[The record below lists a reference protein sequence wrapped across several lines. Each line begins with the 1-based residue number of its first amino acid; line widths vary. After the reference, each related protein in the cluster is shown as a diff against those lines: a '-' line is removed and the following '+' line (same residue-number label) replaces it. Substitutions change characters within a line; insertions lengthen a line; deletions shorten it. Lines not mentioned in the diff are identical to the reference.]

1 MSSCQPA
8 SSAPLLPLLAPQ
20 LNSFEISQAMNI
32 FALLVPLLSPPH
44 PWHPCPLPGIAF
56 CQCIDPTCI
65 LWSKLAFDIY
75 AGCQADGQRLKI
87 LPLLSPSLS
96 PATPLDH
103 CHQRELDKER
113 EGEMEW
119 GNGASSICA
128 CYCHL
133 CVLFLFSFAFLTQ
146 PFFLQSLLAKLSIP
160 GSPSGFG
167 AAVSTFLA
175 ISVATETIQ
184 SSPANAPRRAF
195 SFCYLCI

>member
-1 MSSCQPA
+1 MSSGRTASEDFAFVEPEPEPSNA
-8 SSAPLLPLLAPQ
+8 TGPLSSA
-20 LNSFEISQAMNI
+20 
-32 FALLVPLLSPPH
+32 
-44 PWHPCPLPGIAF
+44 G
-56 CQCIDPTCI
+56 
-65 LWSKLAFDIY
+65 
-75 AGCQADGQRLKI
+75 AGLGKGGG
-87 LPLLSPSLS
+87 
-96 PATPLDH
+96 
-103 CHQRELDKER
+103 ER
-113 EGEMEW
+113 KGEGK
-119 GNGASSICA
+119 GASSICA

-146 PFFLQSLLAKLSIP
+146 PFFQQSLLAKLSIP

>member
-1 MSSCQPA
+1 MSSGRTASEDFAFVEPEPEPSNA
-8 SSAPLLPLLAPQ
+8 TGPLSSAGTGLG
-20 LNSFEISQAMNI
+20 M
-32 FALLVPLLSPPH
+32 
-44 PWHPCPLPGIAF
+44 G
-56 CQCIDPTCI
+56 
-65 LWSKLAFDIY
+65 
-75 AGCQADGQRLKI
+75 
-87 LPLLSPSLS
+87 
-96 PATPLDH
+96 
-103 CHQRELDKER
+103 
-113 EGEMEW
+113 GEEV
-119 GNGASSICA
+119 GVEGASSICA

>member
-1 MSSCQPA
+1 MSSGRTASEDSAFVEPEPEPSNA
-8 SSAPLLPLLAPQ
+8 TGPLSSA
-20 LNSFEISQAMNI
+20 
-32 FALLVPLLSPPH
+32 
-44 PWHPCPLPGIAF
+44 G
-56 CQCIDPTCI
+56 
-65 LWSKLAFDIY
+65 
-75 AGCQADGQRLKI
+75 AGLGKG
-87 LPLLSPSLS
+87 
-96 PATPLDH
+96 
-103 CHQRELDKER
+103 ER
-113 EGEMEW
+113 K
-119 GNGASSICA
+119 GASSICA

-146 PFFLQSLLAKLSIP
+146 PFFQQSLLAKLSIP